1 MGCGAGSVKA
11 QDVVLQVA
19 DRRGR
24 GQLYGE
30 DWRKCWDNQLRAPS
44 LLHTFQSVRKGEDI
58 SFCV

>member
-1 MGCGAGSVKA
+1 MGCAAGLVKA
-11 QDVVLQVA
+11 QNVVLQVA

-24 GQLYGE
+24 GQLYGK
-30 DWRKCWDNQLRAPS
+30 DGQKGWDSQLRAPS